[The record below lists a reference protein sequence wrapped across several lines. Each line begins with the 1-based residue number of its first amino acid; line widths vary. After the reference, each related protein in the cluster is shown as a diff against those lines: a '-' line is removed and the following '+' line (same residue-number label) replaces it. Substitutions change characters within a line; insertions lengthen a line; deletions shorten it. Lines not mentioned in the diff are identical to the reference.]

1 MRAKQRAREAQRTVC
16 RHLVALHAV
25 LAGQAGDAGFLVDLG
40 GDGVFRVTED
50 ALEFGVEALALWL
63 CEKLSM
69 FIVCDCDGRIPSL
82 GPAAWRNS
90 CVCPRI
96 VSLEFSGERDME
108 DDIPCLSVFACEGVV
123 EDNEKSAFDRQL
135 LVSGRKK
142 EGRH

>member
-63 CEKLSM
+63 CET
-69 FIVCDCDGRIPSL
+69 
-82 GPAAWRNS
+82 
-90 CVCPRI
+90 
-96 VSLEFSGERDME
+96 
-108 DDIPCLSVFACEGVV
+108 LSVFHCLRLRRAHTFLGPCGLE
-123 EDNEKSAFDRQL
+123 EL
-135 LVSGRKK
+135 LRLP
-142 EGRH
+142 